1 MAEPLAA
8 YVNQDLHLPKDFDNE
23 FSDLLVDGK
32 RGSEKPFPRKV
43 DLWWASICIGAAL
56 GQYHQVAKVRT
67 KFHTGQVFAN
77 EPWRVAHME
86 LLALARE
93 GEQALKRPARVVEIA
108 EEYGMAGIDWFT
120 QRLRGST
127 RPSIKLLMEMEE
139 VGGLPPIELG

>member
-8 YVNQDLHLPKDFDNE
+8 YVSQDLHLPRDFDDE
-23 FSDLLVDGK
+23 LSDLLVDGK
-32 RGSEKPFPRKV
+32 RGSDKPFPRKV

-56 GQYHQVAKVRT
+56 GQHHAVAKERT

-93 GEQALKRPARVVEIA
+93 GETALRRPARVVEMA
-108 EEYGMAGIDWFT
+108 EEYGMAGIDWIT
-120 QRLRGST
+120 ERLRGSS
-127 RPSIKLLMEMEE
+127 RPSIKLLMELED
-139 VGGLPPIELG
+139 VGLLPQIELA